1 MPGFGGDF
9 MGYKAGTQRRGGTR
23 TGKTPQV
30 STVTWVQAKGGKGG
44 GALAQE
50 QQNMQGCGGG

>member
-1 MPGFGGDF
+1 

-30 STVTWVQAKGGKGG
+30 STGTWVQAKGGKGG